1 MITTPDDST
10 VIDWES
16 YGIDYSTSAPP
27 IQTNNNVVI
36 PNSDIK
42 LNEAQIL
49 YLQQRVNPTQD
60 DGNNGIEHFLNTV
73 HIVGPFMD
81 EETIDI

>member
-1 MITTPDDST
+1 MITTPDGST
-10 VIDWES
+10 VINCEA

-36 PNSDIK
+36 PNSDIE
-42 LNEAQIL
+42 LNEAQLL
-49 YLQQRVNPTQD
+49 YLQQMVNPTQD

-73 HIVGPFMD
+73 HIVGDFMD